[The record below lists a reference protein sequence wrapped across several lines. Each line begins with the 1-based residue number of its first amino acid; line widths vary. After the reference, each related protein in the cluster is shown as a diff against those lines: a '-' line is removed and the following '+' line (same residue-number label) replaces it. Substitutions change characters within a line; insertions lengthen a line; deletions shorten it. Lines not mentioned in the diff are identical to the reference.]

1 MVSLFWGLLLS
12 CAQRTAIEP
21 PVSSQSLKFIAGSC
35 NHQLKSQSH
44 WLTLSEEK
52 ADYYLALGDN
62 VYADTR
68 TVTADG
74 AVFETSL
81 EQLTAAYSTQANHAE
96 FQAFLQDV
104 NVIPTWD
111 DHDYGLNDAGSEL
124 SFASESQ
131 GEFLTFWSIKNDPRW
146 NREGI
151 YHSQLLSVEEG
162 PSKLLC
168 LTHGIFAHRFWR

>member
-104 NVIPTWD
+104 NVIPTQTMIRQ
-111 DHDYGLNDAGSEL
+111 NDAGSE
-124 SFASESQ
+124 FALRLNTRPI
-131 GEFLTFWSIKNDPRW
+131 FTF
-146 NREGI
+146 G
-151 YHSQLLSVEEG
+151 
-162 PSKLLC
+162 
-168 LTHGIFAHRFWR
+168 RFKRRPLEP